1 MEKIKNATSKII
13 ASSWFYPVALL
24 LIGVLA
30 FGLMIPFL
38 GFYWDDWESVYLYHL
53 HNPAIIFPYFAERPF
68 SAFIYLILFP
78 FTSMTPLVWQT
89 VALVLRWIGVL
100 FIYLTL
106 NAVWPTRTWLN
117 RWIGVLLLVFPG
129 FLQQPVAVT
138 YSRHFTAFALFAVSL
153 YLTVLA
159 LQQRKYFWLWMPL
172 SVIFGIAQIFMIEY
186 FVGLELIRPVIIW
199 AVLSADEKE
208 KKHRVF
214 WKTLLYWSPF
224 ILGLGIYIWYRVF
237 YFPSTLATTDPNN
250 PVLLKAILSAPLAT
264 LSMLAKTVYQD
275 VGYLIISVWANA
287 FSPDLIH
294 SHSKVMWLSW
304 FVGIVSAILFCFY
317 IYRTSRDKQ
326 AADNSSFFYMLVV
339 GGIALLA
346 GAVPVWAAGRQIN
359 DGNWSDRFTLAPL
372 VGAVI
377 LDISLL
383 DWLFRTKNQ
392 KQWLL
397 AILVASSIS
406 YQIYNSNEYRKDWE
420 VQRNIYWQLA
430 WRVPVLKPGTAVIGS
445 GTFTGKSSFY
455 DGGYIVSLLFS
466 QSPSANPQY
475 DYFDIWH
482 LPAASYKPSKTLVDS
497 ERGGQFSG
505 NTSQAIGMYFNFTT
519 NECVRVL
526 DSVYT
531 GDPKFNAGM
540 SNIIPISNLAEI
552 SVGDGTRSPDP
563 ATFGA
568 EPAHTWCYYFEKA
581 DLARQMQDWPTIL
594 KLGAEAKA
602 KGLGS
607 NSGSEYL
614 PFIEAYARTGQW
626 SQAFEMSQNAQ
637 NNTAGLKPV
646 LCNNWQRFAGIAGGT
661 DKTTYIAKAEA
672 EFCKKTTQ

>member
-1 MEKIKNATSKII
+1 MKNIKTTTTKII
-13 ASSWFYPVALL
+13 ESAWFYPVAVL

-30 FGLMIPFL
+30 YGLLIPYL

-68 SAFIYLILFP
+68 SAFIYLVMFP
-78 FTSMTPLVWQT
+78 ITSMTPLVWQT
-89 VALVLRWIGVL
+89 IALVLRWIGVL

-106 NAVWPTRTWLN
+106 NSVWPARAWLN

-129 FLQQPVAVT
+129 FLQQPVSVT
-138 YSRHFTAFALFAVSL
+138 YSRHFTAFALLGVSL
-153 YLTVLA
+153 YMTVLA
-159 LQQRKYFWLWMPL
+159 LRHRKYFWLWMPL
-172 SVIFGIAQIFMIEY
+172 SVITGVAQIFMIEY

-199 AVLSADEKE
+199 AVLRAEEKE
-208 KKHRVF
+208 NWRRML
-214 WKTLLYWSPF
+214 WKTLLCWSPF
-224 ILGLGIYIWYRVF
+224 ILGLGIYFWWRVF
-237 YFPSTLATTDPNN
+237 YFPSTLVTDPNN
-250 PVLLKAILSAPLAT
+250 PVLLKAILSSPLAT
-264 LSMLAKTVYQD
+264 LSMLVKTIYQD
-275 VGYLIISVWANA
+275 IGYLIVSVWGNA
-287 FSPDLIH
+287 FSPNLIH
-294 SHSKVMWLSW
+294 SHSIVMWISW
-304 FVGIVSAILFCFY
+304 LVGITAAVLFCFY
-317 IYRTSRDKQ
+317 IYITSRDKE
-326 AADNSSFFYMLVV
+326 AADKSSFFYMLII

-346 GAVPVWAAGRQIN
+346 GAVPVWAAGRQVA

-377 LDISLL
+377 LVVSLV

-392 KQWLL
+392 KQWLM

-406 YQIYNSNEYRKDWE
+406 YQIYNSNEYRKDWQ

-445 GTFTGKSSFY
+445 GTFTTKSSFY

-466 QSPSANPQY
+466 QKPSANPQY

-482 LPAASYKPSKTLVDS
+482 LPVDSYKPGMPLSDS
-497 ERGGQFSG
+497 ERGGDFNG

-526 DSVYT
+526 DPVYT

-540 SNIIPISNLAEI
+540 SNIIPISNLSEI
-552 SVGDGTRSPDP
+552 SVGDGTRSLDP
-563 ATFGA
+563 ATFGT

-581 DLARQMQDWPTIL
+581 DLARQMQDWPATL

-626 SQAFEMSQNAQ
+626 SQAFELSLNAQ
-637 NNTAGLKPV
+637 DNTAGLDPL
-646 LCNNWQRFAGIAGGT
+646 LCTNWKRFAGIVGGV
-661 DKTTYIAKAEA
+661 DRATYLGNAET
-672 EFCKKTTQ
+672 EFCGTTTK

>member
-1 MEKIKNATSKII
+1 MKNIKNAALKLI
-13 ASSWFYPVALL
+13 ANPWFYPVALL
-24 LIGVLA
+24 LVGVLA
-30 FGLMIPFL
+30 YGLVIPYL

-53 HNPAIIFPYFAERPF
+53 HTPTIIFPYFSERPF

-100 FIYLTL
+100 FITLTL
-106 NAVWPTRTWLN
+106 NAVWPARIWLN

-129 FLQQPVAVT
+129 FLQQPVALT
-138 YSRHFTAFALFAVSL
+138 YSRHFTAFALFGVSL

-159 LQQRKYFWLWMPL
+159 LRHRKYFWLWMPL
-172 SVIFGIAQIFMIEY
+172 SVILGIAQIFMIEY
-186 FVGLELIRPVIIW
+186 FVGLELIRPIIIW
-199 AVLSADEKE
+199 AILWSEQKEPKIRVL
-208 KKHRVF
+208 

-224 ILGLGIYIWYRVF
+224 ILGLAVYFWWRVF
-237 YFPSTLATTDPNN
+237 YFPSTLATDPNN
-250 PVLLKAILSAPLAT
+250 PALLKAIFSAPLAT
-264 LSMLAKTVYQD
+264 LSLLAKTVYQD
-275 VGYLIISVWANA
+275 VGYLLVSVWGAA

-304 FVGIVSAILFCFY
+304 LVGIGTAVLFCFY
-317 IYRTSRDKQ
+317 IYKTSRDKETDGKS
-326 AADNSSFFYMLVV
+326 AFLSMLVL

-377 LDISLL
+377 LVVSLV

-406 YQIYNSNEYRKDWE
+406 YQIYNANVYRKDWE
-420 VQRNIYWQLA
+420 IQRNIYWQLA
-430 WRVPVLKPGTAVIGS
+430 WRVPALKPGTAVIGS

-466 QSPSANPQY
+466 QKPAANPQY

-482 LPAASYKPSKTLVDS
+482 LPAASYKPGLPLVDS
-497 ERGGQFSG
+497 ERGGKFSG
-505 NTSQAIGMYFNFTT
+505 NTSQAIGMYFNFNT

-526 DSVYT
+526 DQVYA
-531 GDPKFNAGM
+531 GDPKFNAGLA
-540 SNIIPISNLAEI
+540 NIIPISNLALI
-552 SVGDGTRSPDP
+552 SAGAGTRSPDP

-581 DLARQMQDWPTIL
+581 DLARQLQDWPTIL
-594 KLGAEAKA
+594 KLAAQVKA

-614 PFIEAYARTGQW
+614 PFIEAYAQTGQW
-626 SQAFEMSQNAQ
+626 SQAYAMSQDAQ
-637 NNTAGLKPV
+637 NNTAGLNPL
-646 LCNNWQRFAGIAGGT
+646 LCSNWQRFAGIAGGA
-661 DKTTYIAKAEA
+661 DQAAWLAKAQTA
-672 EFCKKTTQ
+672 FCTTKP